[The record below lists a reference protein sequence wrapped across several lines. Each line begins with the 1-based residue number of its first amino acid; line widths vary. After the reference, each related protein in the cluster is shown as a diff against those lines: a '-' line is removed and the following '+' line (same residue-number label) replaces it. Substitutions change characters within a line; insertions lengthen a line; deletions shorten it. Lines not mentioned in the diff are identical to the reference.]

1 MIILKIAMVGVAI
14 VALMAVARDQ
24 RWFERSGVV
33 GTCYTTPAPRSEPG
47 GSWYACKQGLLSGFP
62 NLEADTCSS
71 AGVVSHQEI
80 WRCSRPLGVT
90 ARRLIARGRFRPKPR
105 ERSAA
110 PRRGPWHPGGLVP
123 STLAG

>member
-33 GTCYTTPAPRSEPG
+33 GTCYMTPAPRSEPG

-80 WRCSRPLGVT
+80 WRCTRPL
-90 ARRLIARGRFRPKPR
+90 ASL
-105 ERSAA
+105 
-110 PRRGPWHPGGLVP
+110 PG
-123 STLAG
+123 A